1 MGTARAPVVGSTS
14 CPACTESVAR
24 CCFLASAICS
34 LLKIIAASE
43 RPAVWGRPQA
53 YGKSGLV
60 AFQPFGQ
67 WPKLPAQLPAW
78 TRGQQQRGPLARR
91 KVMLHSIK
99 PTRVCWQVAAGFS
112 RFQTTRFFGHLEKV
126 LNQRSVRPINRQDG
140 TTG

>member
-24 CCFLASAICS
+24 CCFLASAMCS

-60 AFQPFGQ
+60 AFQLFGQ

-91 KVMLHSIK
+91 KVMLHSIR

-112 RFQTTRFFGHLEKV
+112 RSNHPFLRASGEGAEPPLGSADQQTGWHY
-126 LNQRSVRPINRQDG
+126 G
-140 TTG
+140 